1 MSDKPIT
8 YMYCSRITIMSGE
21 VVTFAERFVQRE
33 GILGPA
39 WDAAGCFEVSASR
52 DAVVVHRAE
61 CRSET
66 QIAALLAAVKDAEH
80 AMGCLRSKPWLNT
93 TPLYPREPREV
104 TVVTG
109 TGGGE

>member
-1 MSDKPIT
+1 MSDEPIT
-8 YMYCSRITIMSGE
+8 YLYCSRITIMSGE
-21 VVTFAERFVQRE
+21 GVPFAARFVQRV

-39 WDAAGCFEVSASR
+39 GDAAGGYEASASR
-52 DAVVVHRAE
+52 DAVVVHRAD

-104 TVVTG
+104 TVVPVA
-109 TGGGE
+109 GGGA